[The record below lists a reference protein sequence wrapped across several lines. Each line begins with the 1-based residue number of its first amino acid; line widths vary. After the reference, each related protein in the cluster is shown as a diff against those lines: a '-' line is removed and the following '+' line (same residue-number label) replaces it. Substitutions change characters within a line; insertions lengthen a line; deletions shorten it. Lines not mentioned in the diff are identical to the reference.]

1 MTATDR
7 DRDTE
12 GGVDE
17 DARVEGMA
25 QLLFDEWTGD
35 IADVG
40 VPLIHETP
48 DRWVWDTTHDYL
60 HRRYR
65 RMARATLAHLDAERA
80 EDEALLRDLWELLD
94 SPPPSR
100 EWWPVM
106 RRLHARLHG
115 TYATGEEGADV

>member
-1 MTATDR
+1 MTASDTDTTAAGIAG
-7 DRDTE
+7 DA
-12 GGVDE
+12 DE
-17 DARVEGMA
+17 DARVERLARVLYDAMCDGQPRAASYRSATERQWAM
-25 QLLFDEWTGD
+25 FRED
-35 IADVG
+35 
-40 VPLIHETP
+40 
-48 DRWVWDTTHDYL
+48 
-60 HRRYR
+60 YR